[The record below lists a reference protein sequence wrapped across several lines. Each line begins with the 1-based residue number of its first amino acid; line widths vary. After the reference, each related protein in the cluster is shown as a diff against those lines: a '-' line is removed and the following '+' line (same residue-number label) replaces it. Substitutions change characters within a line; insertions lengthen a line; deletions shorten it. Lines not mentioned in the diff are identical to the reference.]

1 MNKVKIVFKDGY
13 TFIVPAYV
21 EQSFYLFS
29 GMESLTLFVP
39 DTEEVLELLN
49 DNESMHFCV
58 WNSYMAPDGTPYID
72 VTIDL
77 LRPVSS
83 VSIINNNSL
92 WYENQERFQL

>member
-21 EQSFYLFS
+21 EQQFYLFA

-39 DTEEVLELLN
+39 DTDDVSRLMTDDEH
-49 DNESMHFCV
+49 MHFCRWGCYV
-58 WNSYMAPDGTPYID
+58 SPDGTPYED
-72 VTIDL
+72 VTIDF

-83 VSIINNNSL
+83 VSIISNNSS
-92 WYENQERFQL
+92 WYEKQERFQL